1 MRVQYLDVSGPIRV
15 FHSVPGLAELQVP
28 DPGLHPQPGG
38 ETEEE
43 QQHGVHWQVRHCD
56 STRDC
61 GGLRY
66 HGDIKKLVFFITI
79 LDTRNSSL
87 TQRQSGLC

>member
-1 MRVQYLDVSGPIRV
+1 MRVQYLDVSGPMRV

-28 DPGLHPQPGG
+28 DPALHPQPGG
-38 ETEEE
+38 ETKQE
-43 QQHGVHWQVRHCD
+43 QQHGVHWQARHCD

-66 HGDIKKLVFFITI
+66 HEDIKKLVFLSPSWTPEIPH
-79 LDTRNSSL
+79 
-87 TQRQSGLC
+87 